1 MFEDG
6 ARIDDILNVLK
17 KPTLDRNKKKKKP
30 EQISDT
36 AIRYEIRQSTSED
49 FIKYDFAQNMSALR

>member
-17 KPTLDRNKKKKKP
+17 KPTLDKNKNQ
-30 EQISDT
+30 ENQISDS
-36 AIRYEIRQSTSED
+36 AIRYESQRNVGEEN
-49 FIKYDFAQNMSALR
+49 IKFDFAKNLGGLL

>member
-6 ARIDDILNVLK
+6 ARIDDILNVLR
-17 KPTLDRNKKKKKP
+17 KPTLDNDKKKT

-36 AIRYEIRQSTSED
+36 AIRYESRKSIGED
-49 FIKYDFAQNMSALR
+49 NIKFDFTRSSGGLL

>member
-17 KPTLDRNKKKKKP
+17 KPTLDKDEKKN
-30 EQISDT
+30 EHVSDT
-36 AIRYEIRQSTSED
+36 AIRYESRKPVSD
-49 FIKYDFAQNMSALR
+49 YDIKFDFAKNSGGLL

>member
-17 KPTLDRNKKKKKP
+17 KPTLDKSKKQ
-30 EQISDT
+30 ENQVSDS
-36 AIRYEIRQSTSED
+36 AIRYESRRPAGED
-49 FIKYDFAQNMSALR
+49 NIKFDFERNSGGLL

>member
-17 KPTLDRNKKKKKP
+17 KPTLDKGK
-30 EQISDT
+30 QDTQVSDS
-36 AIRYEIRQSTSED
+36 AIRYESQKTAGED
-49 FIKYDFAQNMSALR
+49 NIKFDFARNSGGLL